1 MLPKYSLKFGT
12 RKRRVVEPHR
22 DGERVHAWEGS
33 MSLVN
38 RLTAQKHIRTLKR
51 AGSAEDNAL
60 AEAKQQLIAAGE
72 AIIGPVIDLLD
83 DAGARPHAVEV
94 LCQVATDATVP
105 LLVEALASESTAV
118 VNGIVEVLSTSTGY
132 RPQLLLEYL
141 ELPGRTRGHIETIL
155 GARGASIPSRKLV
168 SSLIEINKE
177 SRPIVFRLLE
187 SHARPEM
194 AGSLLDMLHHED
206 WWVRLHALKVLSQL
220 PSDESIKGA
229 IAMLKDAS
237 RNVRLE
243 AVEALGRLDGRV
255 AIPELCQVLRD
266 TNLKVQSA
274 AIDVLVKFNDVSA
287 VAHLLEVLKD
297 EAEQARRGAVEV
309 LNAVATTAAIK
320 DLVVALQDADWWV
333 QARAADALGTLGGPR
348 VVEAV
353 LGLMD
358 HTDCHVR
365 RYAIEIL
372 NSIPDPRASQ
382 RLIQALDDP
391 DWWVRERAID
401 ALAKTGDPQ
410 AVEPLIR
417 LFQSDGRAAPLCARA
432 LGALG
437 DPRAIEALSL
447 AAAAGDMEIRKAA
460 IEGLHSLAQAE
471 LPDDARRCVE
481 EILSQVEGVR
491 ATMNPRGTG
500 APLRFAPP
508 GRPGLAAP
516 PPPGLAQPDGEA
528 TLQRGRSRI
537 DSMLAAFTPSGTQP
551 AGSPEDAARTQ
562 GTQAQQGP
570 TKLEPTRLGSETVG
584 PGRPVPGVTLSEWA
598 GTQGPSG
605 LPTPGVGAAGL
616 QDLRPGTMLLNRYR
630 VIRRIGSG
638 GFGTVYLVSDVT
650 VEEELILKVLSPHI
664 SVDPLMIKRF
674 VHELKYARRVTHLN
688 IIRIHDLLQFEGGHA
703 ISMEFFPGKDL
714 GTILT
719 EEGRMDVGRVL
730 HIAHQ
735 VCEGLA
741 AAHAQG
747 VIHRDI
753 KPANIMVGEQDLVKI
768 VDFGLAAMTQSAGSR
783 LTKSGI
789 LIGTPQYMAPEQ
801 IKGDDVDGRA
811 DIYSLGVMMYEML
824 SGRQPFCGDNAVNI
838 LYQHLEGQAQPLS
851 ELVPGIPPE
860 VERLVACFMARHREE
875 RPPDIAG
882 CLEWIDGK
890 AA

>member
-1 MLPKYSLKFGT
+1 
-12 RKRRVVEPHR
+12 
-22 DGERVHAWEGS
+22 
-33 MSLVN
+33 MSFVN
-38 RLTAQKHIRTLKR
+38 RLTAQKHIRTLRR
-51 AGSAEDNAL
+51 AGTAGEPAL
-60 AEAKQQLIAAGE
+60 TEAKQQLIGSGE
-72 AIIGPVIDLLD
+72 VVIAPLLELLN
-83 DAGARPHAVEV
+83 DAEARPHAVDV
-94 LCQVATDATVP
+94 LRHVATDATLPVF
-105 LLVEALASESTAV
+105 VEALAGETAAIAAGV
-118 VNGIVEVLSTSTGY
+118 IEILSTSTAY
-132 RPQLLLEYL
+132 RPQLLLEFL
-141 ELPGRTRGHIETIL
+141 ELPGRARGHIETIL
-155 GARGASIPSRKLV
+155 AARGASIPPRKLV

-194 AGSLLDMLHHED
+194 AGSLLDMLRHED

-220 PSDESIKGA
+220 PSEESIKGA
-229 IAMLKDAS
+229 IAMLKDSS

-243 AVEALGRLDGRV
+243 AVEALGRLEARV
-255 AIPELCQVLRD
+255 AIPELCQALRD

-274 AIDVLVKFNDVSA
+274 AIDVLVKFNDVAA
-287 VAHLLEVLKD
+287 VAHLLDVLKD

-320 DLVVALQDADWWV
+320 DLVLALQDADWWV

-358 HTDCHVR
+358 HPDCHVR

-372 NSIPDPRASQ
+372 NSIPDPRAAH

-401 ALAKTGDPQ
+401 ALAKTGDAQ

-417 LFQSDGRAAPLCARA
+417 LLQSDARAAPLCARA

-447 AAAAGDMEIRKAA
+447 AAAASDGETRKAG
-460 IEGLHSLAQAE
+460 IEALHNLARAA

-481 EILSQVEGVR
+481 EILSQVGGR
-491 ATMNPRGTG
+491 RGTIAPRGSE
-500 APLRFAPP
+500 APP
-508 GRPGLAAP
+508 GFAPTPPPALGAPAP
-516 PPPGLAQPDGEA
+516 PGSRTAAGEA
-528 TLQRGRSRI
+528 TLQHGRSRI
-537 DSMLAAFTPSGTQP
+537 DSMLSSFQP
-551 AGSPEDAARTQ
+551 DERGPETAGPEP
-562 GTQAQQGP
+562 G
-570 TKLEPTRLGSETVG
+570 G
-584 PGRPVPGVTLSEWA
+584 PGMTLSEWA
-598 GTQGPSG
+598 SSQASAGPAH
-605 LPTPGVGAAGL
+605 PGVGATGL

-650 VEEELILKVLSPHI
+650 VEDELILKVLSPHI

-674 VHELKYARRVTHLN
+674 VHELKYARRVTHPN
-688 IIRIHDLLQFEGGHA
+688 IIRIYDLLQFEGGHA

-714 GTILT
+714 GAILV
-719 EEGRMDVGRVL
+719 EEGRLEVNRAL
-730 HIAHQ
+730 HIARQ

-753 KPANIMVGEQDLVKI
+753 KPANIMVGESDLVKI

-824 SGRQPFCGDNAVNI
+824 SGRQPFCGDSAVNI
-838 LYQHLEGQAQPLS
+838 LYQHLEGKAPPLS
-851 ELVPGIPPE
+851 ELVPDVPAE
-860 VERLVACFMARHREE
+860 VEQCVACFMARHREE

-882 CLEWIDGK
+882 CLALLAGR